1 MLVVARKLKLSGNR
15 CNPRIKQTRFRVQ
28 SMPRGRPSAYK
39 SAFAEQAEKLC
50 RLGATDADL
59 AEFFKVSTQTISAW
73 SNRYPE
79 FLHARKAG
87 KDEAGDRIERSLYH
101 RAVGYTFD
109 SEKVFQFQGKVVRA
123 KTREHIPPDVIA
135 CIFWLKNR
143 RPELWRDKHD
153 VEHSGE
159 VGIADR
165 FAAALARLEGQKDG
179 EDEPPSETAH

>member
-1 MLVVARKLKLSGNR
+1 MIVSSAASTIAQSAIPSTAKRS
-15 CNPRIKQTRFRVQ
+15 FSSRV
-28 SMPRGRPSAYK
+28 
-39 SAFAEQAEKLC
+39 
-50 RLGATDADL
+50 
-59 AEFFKVSTQTISAW
+59 
-73 SNRYPE
+73 
-79 FLHARKAG
+79 
-87 KDEAGDRIERSLYH
+87 RSCAPK
-101 RAVGYTFD
+101 RV
-109 SEKVFQFQGKVVRA
+109 
-123 KTREHIPPDVIA
+123 EHIPPDVIA